1 MFYLERLQHAVF
13 YLSVV
18 NTPEVAKE
26 LNGQDGQMIKW
37 FALGMEHC
45 LVCLEHLSASLLQ
58 RGFYKV
64 IMMLMGN
71 DTPYMK
77 ILCIYIYANLV
88 FYIGGLLNAGLA
100 FIFDGNGTDAYTSL
114 APLFE
119 KEQFGMVLHLQ
130 LRFLIFGV

>member
-1 MFYLERLQHAVF
+1 MVCPWHGALFGLF
-13 YLSVV
+13 G
-18 NTPEVAKE
+18 TPIGLFIAK
-26 LNGQDGQMIKW
+26 
-37 FALGMEHC
+37 
-45 LVCLEHLSASLLQ
+45 
-58 RGFYKV
+58 RFYKV